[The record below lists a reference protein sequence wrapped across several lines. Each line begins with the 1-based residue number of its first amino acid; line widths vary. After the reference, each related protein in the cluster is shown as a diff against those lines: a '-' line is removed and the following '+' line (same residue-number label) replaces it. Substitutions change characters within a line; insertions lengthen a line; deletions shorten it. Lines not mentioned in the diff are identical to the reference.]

1 MLLQS
6 VIIQVLA
13 VFIYYLAVFMMIK
26 GGLLVIL
33 DIQYKD
39 RTPCMI

>member
-6 VIIQVLA
+6 VIIQDLA
-13 VFIYYLAVFMMIK
+13 VFIYYLAMFMMVK

-39 RTPCMI
+39 RTPFMI